1 MTLAEYLAESSEN
14 SALNSIL
21 TDFAEGGKKVAALV
35 ARAGLIDILGAVGSE
50 NVQGEEQQKLDVLAD
65 DIFTDLML
73 ANPAVA
79 AVASEEKDHADI
91 FEGKNGDFVVAFDPL
106 DGSSNIDVNVS
117 IGTIFSIFK
126 KKNETVEESDFYQ
139 KGDDLVA
146 SGYVLYGTSTNMV
159 FTTGNGTHGFTFDPL
174 DSNYKYSHK
183 NMMFKDGAKIYS
195 MNEGNIAQSN
205 KLVKDFVQWC
215 QESDKAT
222 KRPFSGR
229 YLGSLVADF
238 HRNLLKGG
246 IYMYPATHNV
256 PNGKLR
262 LLYECAPLAFIA
274 EQSGG
279 MATNG
284 EIRVMEIVPTELHQR
299 VPYYVGN
306 TELVERVT
314 SKFHTGEV

>member
-1 MTLAEYLAESSEN
+1 M
-14 SALNSIL
+14 
-21 TDFAEGGKKVAALV
+21 V
-35 ARAGLIDILGAVGSE
+35 
-50 NVQGEEQQKLDVLAD
+50 
-65 DIFTDLML
+65 
-73 ANPAVA
+73 ANPNVA

-91 FEGKNGDFVVAFDPL
+91 FEGKSGSYVVAFDPL

-126 KKNETVEESDFYQ
+126 KKNEVVEESDFFQ

-146 SGYVLYGTSTNMV
+146 SGYVLYGTSSILV

-174 DSNYKYSHK
+174 DSNYRYSHK

-246 IYMYPATHNV
+246 IYMYPATNNV

-279 MATNG
+279 MATDG
-284 EIRVMEIVPTELHQR
+284 EIRVMEIEPTELHQR

-314 SKFHTGEV
+314 SKFHKGEA